1 MSNKAN
7 TLEHESAILLAETIA
22 RFQKVID
29 ARKTI
34 PELLKLFDLLD
45 KSNKF
50 DLLHKPACYAVLIKE
65 AAARV
70 SDRHVPALLLALER
84 SPAIAQIHAYFDD
97 EEKDLIFGAVIT
109 RAFKAADQT
118 SPGLMAIF
126 RRMEENGISQD
137 RMNTIY
143 MALSSGMT
151 EAEIDPICEITA
163 RDHYGVDFG
172 FPGTRLAK

>member
-1 MSNKAN
+1 MSNEVD
-7 TLEHESAILLAETIA
+7 TTGRESAILLAQTIE

-84 SPAIAQIHAYFDD
+84 SPAVAQIHTYFDD
-97 EEKDLIFGAVIT
+97 EERDLIFGAVIA

-137 RMNTIY
+137 RMNTIC
-143 MALSSGMT
+143 MALAAGMT
-151 EAEIDPICEITA
+151 EAAIDPICEITA
-163 RDHYGVDFG
+163 RDHYGVNFG
-172 FPGTRLAK
+172 FPGTRLVK